1 MSAISLSMDQNW
13 KQAVEGVVKQII
25 FHYYQ
30 ASPSLRSASFILR
43 LTDRY
48 WKTLDERLFDSPV
61 HYYTVLVKM
70 IDHLLQFLQP
80 AIDCFLLFERVE
92 YGAKWMKKRIEIDMA
107 YNDKGKCVIRK
118 FLLEADEAVC
128 SRYFACVVAACRDLG
143 IALSKVEF
151 YSLLTGERKDVYV
164 DVSHRFR

>member
-43 LTDRY
+43 LINRY
-48 WKTLDERLFDSPV
+48 WQTLDEHLFDSPV
-61 HYYTVLVKM
+61 HYYTVLVKTT
-70 IDHLLQFLQP
+70 DHLLQFLQP
-80 AIDCFLLFERVE
+80 TVDCFLLFERVE